1 MAGLDNHDD
10 IHTKVKDIRT
20 NEPWRPT
27 MDERVEQARE
37 RLERVLRQI
46 LAELDA
52 LAQHPGGSKTA
63 DHGTEN
69 RTAEART
76 NDR

>member
-1 MAGLDNHDD
+1 MAGLDNHGD
-10 IHTKVKDIRT
+10 IYTKVKDIRT

-27 MDERVEQARE
+27 MDERVEQAGE

-46 LAELDA
+46 PAELDA

-63 DHGTEN
+63 DHDTEN

-76 NDR
+76 SDR